1 MVQLNNFDANAIDPH
16 VGFEPIPS
24 GKYLAIITASDLKP
38 TKAGTGEYLEVAYQ
52 LIEGPYQGRKLWSRH
67 NLEHPNAQTVEIAHG
82 ELSSICR
89 AVGVMTPTD
98 SAELHNL
105 PLTVAVKVKQ
115 RADTGEATN
124 EISGWTPK
132 ASASG
137 TVQSAAATPPWARRQ
152 G

>member
-67 NLEHPNAQTVEIAHG
+67 NLKHPNAQTVQIAQA
-82 ELSSICR
+82 ELSAICR
-89 AVGVMTPTD
+89 AVGVLTPKD

-105 PLTVAVKVKQ
+105 PLTITVKVKQ
-115 RADTGEATN
+115 RADTGEPTN
-124 EISGWTPK
+124 EISAWTAK
-132 ASASG
+132 EAATG
-137 TVQSAAATPPWARRQ
+137 TVQATGNTPPWARRQ
-152 G
+152 

>member
-52 LIEGPYQGRKLWSRH
+52 LIEGPYQGRKLWSWH
-67 NLEHPNAQTVEIAHG
+67 NLKHPNAQTVQIAQA
-82 ELSSICR
+82 ELSAICR
-89 AVGVMTPTD
+89 AVGVLTPKD

-105 PLTVAVKVKQ
+105 PLTITVKVKQ
-115 RADTGEATN
+115 RTDTGEPTN
-124 EISGWTPK
+124 EISAWTAK
-132 ASASG
+132 EAATG
-137 TVQSAAATPPWARRQ
+137 TVQAAGNTPPWARRQ
-152 G
+152 